1 MEKFKINYKK
11 NALEENYL
19 KIKLDPKYVNLI
31 KKVHATEKEVKTNL
45 SSFEDSIL
53 ELENCKNCK
62 CLSEC
67 KNKIKG
73 YVYYPQ
79 KKESTLYFGYA
90 KCKKLKEYEQKEES
104 LDENNELKN
113 ARMKDIDV
121 TDKNRIELIKY
132 LKNFYDNYD

>member
-1 MEKFKINYKK
+1 MEKFKINYEK

-45 SSFEDSIL
+45 SSFEDSII

-79 KKESTLYFGYA
+79 KKESTLTTAGVSSRSTS
-90 KCKKLKEYEQKEES
+90 KLSTSFKSFAVGIAPLFLHFRKSYGLILS
-104 LDENNELKN
+104 N
-113 ARMKDIDV
+113 ID
-121 TDKNRIELIKY
+121 TICA
-132 LKNFYDNYD
+132 